1 MVLADGAT
9 HAKLTAL
16 ANITLGAESKI
27 GVVILEPTST
37 DLLLGMEFLSVF
49 NKSLFVHGDEIS
61 LIDSD
66 DLAAPQTPSPP

>member
-1 MVLADGAT
+1 MIVV
-9 HAKLTAL
+9 
-16 ANITLGAESKI
+16 TLGAESKI

-49 NKSLFVHGDEIS
+49 NKSLFVHGDQVA